1 MKTKMKVL
9 FDNMKTRS
17 TVMKSANIK
26 LAILAATISFSL
38 QTNAVS
44 IGSKSNVVIGSKENA
59 SVTINKADIE
69 NVVIHDVITT
79 DAGID
84 VSGQKITGLA
94 EGTEGT
100 DSANMNQLNRTDA
113 KATAAQSTADQAIKD
128 AAEKSAAAEKNANN
142 YTDSKI
148 KDSSAQTLIDANA
161 YTDNSIVEVKDEMT
175 SYTDNSSQNTYNKSI
190 DYTNSQINTVN
201 GRIDNLDDKVDENR
215 KKASAGIAGAMA
227 MSSIPQNLSYDF
239 NFNFG
244 MGMANFDSEQ
254 AISAGGYYRVNERTI
269 VSVKASFDTQDNLGA
284 AAGVSYGW

>member
-38 QTNAVS
+38 QANAVS
-44 IGSKSNVVIGSKENA
+44 IGSK
-59 SVTINKADIE
+59 VTIDNADIE

-161 YTDNSIVEVKDEMT
+161 YTDNGIVEVKDEMT

-239 NFNFG
+239 NFG

>member
-84 VSGQKITGLA
+84 VSGQRITGLA

-239 NFNFG
+239 NFG